1 MSEEGLISSTKIKST
16 RNMRYKRGDITY
28 IKINN
33 KFLEVRIVKEAKW
46 YHGKDYYVSG
56 ETRYM
61 VESEVSFNLDLKT
74 KSYLEDD
81 IILWEKEFLRD
92 CRLKELGI

>member
-1 MSEEGLISSTKIKST
+1 
-16 RNMRYKRGDITY
+16 MRYKIGDITY

-33 KFLEVRIVKEAKW
+33 RFIQVRIVKEAKW
-46 YHGKDYYVSG
+46 YHGKDYYVPD

-61 VESEVSFNLDLKT
+61 VESIVDFNIVIKT
-74 KSYLEDD
+74 KSYLESD